1 MINAC
6 FPSLSTDVPHR
17 EDPSACQSTEQVR
30 QMRAQVLRRLAELKK
45 QSMEMLF
52 LVVQGSLV
60 QRAY

>member
-6 FPSLSTDVPHR
+6 FPNLSTDLPHR
-17 EDPSACQSTEQVR
+17 EGPSACQGTEQVK

-52 LVVQGSLV
+52 SVVQGLLV